1 MQDLVADMHAA
12 CNSARLGAASSVL
25 EALAAS
31 QYSTDNTMG
40 PVAAVLPK
48 MVLTIQRLST
58 GEMTVQLLR
67 ADFLAAAARCGHAW
81 PMRELRYT

>member
-1 MQDLVADMHAA
+1 MHAA

-31 QYSTDNTMG
+31 QYSTDNSMG

-58 GEMTVQLLR
+58 GERTAQLLR

-81 PMRELRYT
+81 PIRELRYT